1 MKLDQVIVIID
12 DFSYRSLDSD
22 NVYYYDLGAY
32 YDVRWFDYNKSSYFE
47 SGEEDIANP
56 YEPIAY
62 HLINPDDFTTTI
74 QSNQTSEYLN
84 NNGFEDGIYYED
96 WIEYFGD
103 SASSDNVVLH
113 GDWVY
118 KSFIDQL
125 DDKNTDVILIDV
137 DNWSNTTLDSHL
149 DELFG
154 LVYNSHQ
161 DKYTTQLESIVDTW
175 IVENNT
181 NEKSYSFSVLS
192 FSIGG
197 TIPSYNETLAL
208 DWMEDNYVMIVQSTS
223 NVNQGGYNWGSTYSN
238 VINIGAWNVDS
249 NNNSLHGELS
259 SSYTIDIFADGY
271 IIDPDWGW
279 NFGTSFATPKVAAEL
294 ANEFEVIITDINS
307 QLATGELTEEELLA
321 TDPLDYADIVDIM
334 KYRITSE
341 VVPDFNSSMTII
353 PVNVLS
359 DDIVNLLYPV
369 TVPELDI
376 GIEGMKVEN
385 VYLITDFVNN
395 EDGTQ
400 SRTYIDQ
407 NDVIWS
413 AEYSYIENAND
424 VTYHEV
430 LTSSTNS
437 VITKHVDWKGDD
449 SSVATKASSYS
460 NSDNNTINRLWRWDA
475 PDSAETITR
484 ENAQTG
490 QKSVDRYSW
499 NVSSNRSYDY
509 ADTLINED
517 SVFNYDAS
525 IRLAS
530 DNLGTGLTY
539 SATLEDGSALPDWLT
554 LDRTTG
560 IFSGTPTNGDTGL
573 VFISTKVVD
582 SEDVIQTSGVHLTV
596 NNVNDAP
603 TLTGD
608 FVGLIVDSTTNV
620 TGILSGTDVD
630 QYQSI
635 NDVTNWTIY
644 DESTGN
650 LGESVYTRTNS
661 NGDERIYT
669 YLENEDG
676 SILKTWDYTLA
687 DGDWAKQVRNY
698 DVNGDYVSHYTDSV
712 GANYTAAIV
721 ISDDGST
728 TTTYAG
734 DATSFYGDLY
744 FDLTGTYTKDSD
756 GNATSY
762 FGQVTTEDSRLLT
775 RIMDGVKEDGSAIKV
790 NSTSTNLGIDFVHRE
805 GLSYTIENQ
814 QGTYGTLQLNEQTNW
829 TYTFDESSI
838 VNNGQMAT
846 DSFNLLVSDGEAE
859 ISQLIDVFIDY
870 TPVDAIILT
879 GTNQYLHNI
888 ALDHT
893 DAPFTIDNGELRVI
907 KDTTIDTVILTEEA
921 YSFDAGIDISDAIDV
936 LRHIVDLEV
945 FTSSSFGFH
954 AADVD
959 NNGSVNISDAI
970 DILRHIV
977 DLEPIDSFDLI
988 DTNGARVTSLDA
1000 NASGEAPTWTI
1011 VANGDADMSGE
1022 FAESYVTTGD
1032 FI

>member
-12 DFSYRSLDSD
+12 DFSYRSLDGD

-32 YDVRWFDYNKSSYFE
+32 YDVRWFDFNDSYYFE
-47 SGEEDIANP
+47 SGEEVLANP
-56 YEPIAY
+56 YEPVTY
-62 HLINPDDFTTTI
+62 HLINPDDFTSPT
-74 QSNQTSEYLN
+74 QSSQTSEYIN
-84 NNGFEDGIYYED
+84 FNGYQDGIYYED

-103 SASSDNVVLH
+103 RASSDNVVLH

-137 DNWSNTTLDSHL
+137 DAWSDSALNSHL
-149 DELFG
+149 DELFS
-154 LVYNSHQ
+154 LIYNSHQ

-197 TIPSYNETLAL
+197 TIPSYNEALAL

-271 IIDPDWGW
+271 IINPDWGW

-334 KYRITSE
+334 KYRIISE
-341 VVPDFNSSMTII
+341 VVPDFDSSMMTA

-359 DDIVNLLYPV
+359 DDIEGSLFPV
-369 TVPELDI
+369 TVPKLDI
-376 GIEGMKVEN
+376 GIAGMKVEN

-413 AEYSYIENAND
+413 SNYSYIENGASA
-424 VTYHEV
+424 TYNEI
-430 LTSSTNS
+430 LTSSANS
-437 VITKHVDWKGDD
+437 VITKHVDFKDD
-449 SSVATKASSYS
+449 GSSVATKASSYS

-475 PDSAETITR
+475 PDSTETITR

-499 NVSSNRSYDY
+499 DVSGRSYDY

-517 SVFNYDAS
+517 SVFTYDTS

-560 IFSGTPTNGDTGL
+560 IFSGKPTNGDTGL
-573 VFISTKVVD
+573 VFINTKVAD
-582 SEDVIQTSGVHLTV
+582 SLGVTQTSGVHLTV

-608 FVGLIVDSTTNV
+608 FVGLITGQTTNA
-620 TGILSGTDVD
+620 TGILTGADVD
-630 QYQSI
+630 QYQRI
-635 NDVTNWTIY
+635 NDATNWTIY
-644 DESTGN
+644 DNSTGSS
-650 LGESVYTRTNS
+650 GESIYTRTNS

-676 SILKTWDYTLA
+676 SLLKTWDYTLVN
-687 DGDWAKQVRNY
+687 GDWYKQIRNY
-698 DVNGDYVSHYTDSV
+698 DVNGDYVSHYTDSI
-712 GANYTAAIV
+712 GADYTATIV
-721 ISDDGST
+721 ISDDGSKT
-728 TTTYAG
+728 VTYAG

-762 FGQVTTEDSRLLT
+762 VGQATTGDSRLIT
-775 RIMDGVKEDGSAIKV
+775 RVMDGINEDGSAIKV
-790 NSTSTNLGIDFVHRE
+790 NITSTELGIDFVHRE

-814 QGTYGTLQLNEQTNW
+814 QGAYGTLQLNEQANW

-846 DSFNLLVSDGEAE
+846 DSFNLLVSDGEE
-859 ISQLIDVFIDY
+859 QITQQIDVAIDY
-870 TPVDAIILT
+870 TPVDAIIVVAED
-879 GTNQYLHNI
+879 QYLHNV
-888 ALDHT
+888 ALSHSK
-893 DAPFTIDNGELRVI
+893 APFTINNGELRVI
-907 KDTTIDTVILTEEA
+907 EDSTIDTVRLTEAA
-921 YSFDAGIDISDAIDV
+921 YDFDINISDAIDV
-936 LRHIVDLEV
+936 LRHIVDFRLC
-945 FTSSSFGFH
+945 
-954 AADVD
+954 
-959 NNGSVNISDAI
+959 
-970 DILRHIV
+970 
-977 DLEPIDSFDLI
+977 
-988 DTNGARVTSLDA
+988 
-1000 NASGEAPTWTI
+1000 
-1011 VANGDADMSGE
+1011 
-1022 FAESYVTTGD
+1022 
-1032 FI
+1032 